1 MVKIKLMFETYA
13 PYLYGTAERE
23 RERELL
29 LVLKSTI
36 L

>member
-23 RERELL
+23 ERER
-29 LVLKSTI
+29 VVTCT
-36 L
+36 